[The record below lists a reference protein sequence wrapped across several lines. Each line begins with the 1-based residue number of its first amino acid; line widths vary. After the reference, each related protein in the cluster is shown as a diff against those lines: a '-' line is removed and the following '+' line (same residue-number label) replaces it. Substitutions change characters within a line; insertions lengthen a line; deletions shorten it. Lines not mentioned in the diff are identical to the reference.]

1 MLLHEWLEAHAR
13 ERPDRVAL
21 VCDSRRYTY
30 RDIDTSAERLAAT
43 LQASSVVRGDRV
55 AIYLDNCA
63 EAVVSIFAVL
73 KAGAVFMPV
82 NPQTKADKLTYLLN
96 DSGARAVISH
106 GSLKDAVTHA
116 VSRAATVTTTVM
128 VDTSGVS
135 DIAGRTVVP
144 YEVAISERAPLFTLP
159 PTIDQDLASIV
170 YTSGS
175 TGDAKGVMLSHLNMV
190 SAATSIS
197 TYLGLRA
204 DDIIFNVL
212 PLAFDYG
219 LYQVLMAS
227 RVGASVVLHR
237 SLAFPTKILEAMQ
250 NERITVLPFVPT
262 AFSMVLNVSTLK
274 SYDLSS
280 LRLVTNTAAALS
292 EAHIRDIRATFPQA
306 TLFSMYGLTECKR
319 VTYLPPEQ
327 LDIRPMSVGR
337 GMPNEVVWLVDE
349 HGKRLPNGSV
359 GELVVRGSNVMR
371 GYWNKPG
378 QTAERL
384 KPGDIPGEMYL
395 YTGDIFRT
403 DSEGYLY
410 FVARKDDII
419 KSRGEKVSPREVEN
433 VLYKIEGVLEAAVI
447 GTPDPVLG
455 EAIKAFVVLKPG
467 HELSARDVIRHCL
480 ANLESFMA
488 PKYVEFLPQ
497 LPRTDTGKISKRGLR

>member
-1 MLLHEWLEAHAR
+1 MLLHEWLEEHAR

-30 RDIDTSAERLAAT
+30 REIDTSAQRLAAT
-43 LQASSVVRGDRV
+43 LQARSVARGDRV
-55 AIYLDNCA
+55 AIYLDNVA

-96 DSGARAVISH
+96 DSRARAIISH
-106 GSLKDAVTHA
+106 GSLGDAVASA
-116 VSRAATVTTTVM
+116 VGRAESVTAVVM
-128 VDTSGVS
+128 VESAAVE
-135 DIAGRTVVP
+135 IAGRQVTR
-144 YEVAISERAPLFTLP
+144 YLDAISEQAPAYRLP

-250 NERITVLPFVPT
+250 KERITVLPFVPT

-292 EAHIRDIRATFPQA
+292 ESHIRDIRATFPQA

-319 VTYLPPEQ
+319 VTYLPPDQ

-337 GMPNEVVWLVDE
+337 GMPNEEVWLVDE
-349 HGKRLPNGSV
+349 NGKRLPNGST
-359 GELVVRGSNVMR
+359 GQLVVRGSNVMR
-371 GYWNKPG
+371 GYWNKPE

-384 KPGDIPGEMYL
+384 KPGDIPGEMVL

-403 DSEGYLY
+403 DEEGYLY

-433 VLYKIEGVLEAAVI
+433 VLYQIEGVIEAAVI
-447 GTPDPVLG
+447 GVPDPVLG
-455 EAIKAFVVLKPG
+455 QAVKAFLVLKPG
-467 HELSARDVIRHCL
+467 HSLSERDVIRYCL
-480 ANLESFMA
+480 AHLESFMA
-488 PKYVEFLPQ
+488 PKHVEFVAQ
-497 LPRTDTGKISKRGLR
+497 LPRTDTGKISKKGLS

>member
-116 VSRAATVTTTVM
+116 VGRAATVTTTVM

-237 SLAFPTKILEAMQ
+237 SLAFPT
-250 NERITVLPFVPT
+250 
-262 AFSMVLNVSTLK
+262 
-274 SYDLSS
+274 
-280 LRLVTNTAAALS
+280 
-292 EAHIRDIRATFPQA
+292 
-306 TLFSMYGLTECKR
+306 
-319 VTYLPPEQ
+319 
-327 LDIRPMSVGR
+327 
-337 GMPNEVVWLVDE
+337 
-349 HGKRLPNGSV
+349 
-359 GELVVRGSNVMR
+359 
-371 GYWNKPG
+371 
-378 QTAERL
+378 
-384 KPGDIPGEMYL
+384 
-395 YTGDIFRT
+395 
-403 DSEGYLY
+403 
-410 FVARKDDII
+410 
-419 KSRGEKVSPREVEN
+419 
-433 VLYKIEGVLEAAVI
+433 
-447 GTPDPVLG
+447 
-455 EAIKAFVVLKPG
+455 
-467 HELSARDVIRHCL
+467 
-480 ANLESFMA
+480 
-488 PKYVEFLPQ
+488 
-497 LPRTDTGKISKRGLR
+497 